1 MGLHRAVDLLQ
12 GQMKMMVKLI
22 GLLLVLVVVAGAAV
36 FFYSDTL
43 VQKGIEKG
51 GETALGVATR
61 VGNVDISLMGGEAT
75 MSQLKI
81 ANPPGFSA
89 QQFLELGHAN
99 MAVSLNS
106 LLSDRV
112 TIPQIAISGIRVNLE
127 QKGDKNN
134 VNPLLERA
142 RRLAGEGG
150 KSSDAPSAAPKED
163 ARKFIV
169 THFSLDDVQVNA
181 NLEALGQSTSV
192 NLVLPKI
199 ELRNLG
205 EAQGGLTMPELIEKV
220 VQVIL
225 ETAQRSSGQLSPA
238 LARLLSGELRD
249 LQSLQAGVMDRARQ
263 QADSLVGDL
272 EEKLRINVSEEDK
285 KMIKEKA
292 GDLLRG
298 FGGRL
303 GGN

>member
-1 MGLHRAVDLLQ
+1 
-12 GQMKMMVKLI
+12 MKLVVRVI
-22 GLLLVLVVVAGAAV
+22 GLLLVLVLVAGAV
-36 FFYSDTL
+36 VVFYSGAL

-75 MSQLKI
+75 MNQLTI

-99 MAVSLNS
+99 MAVSLSS
-106 LLSDRV
+106 LLSDTV

-127 QKGDKNN
+127 QKGNSNN

-142 RRLAGEGG
+142 RSLAGEGS
-150 KSSDAPSAAPKED
+150 KASDVPAPARQAD
-163 ARKFIV
+163 ARKYIV
-169 THFSLDDVQVNA
+169 ALFSLEDVQVNA
-181 NLEALGQSTSV
+181 NLETFGQSTSV

-205 EAQGGLTMPELIEKV
+205 DAQGGLPLAELIEKV

-225 ETAQRSSGQLSPA
+225 ETAQKSSGQLSPA
-238 LARLLSGELRD
+238 LARLLSGELSD
-249 LQSLQAGVMDRARQ
+249 LQSLQSGAIDRARQ
-263 QADSLVGDL
+263 EMDRLTGEL
-272 EEKLRINVSEEDK
+272 EKKLPIAVPEAEKKLIE
-285 KMIKEKA
+285 EKA

-298 FGGRL
+298 LGGRL

>member
-1 MGLHRAVDLLQ
+1 
-12 GQMKMMVKLI
+12 MKLVVKLI
-22 GLLLVLVVVAGAAV
+22 GLLLLLILVAGAVAI
-36 FFYSDTL
+36 FYSSTL

-106 LLSDRV
+106 LLSDTV
-112 TIPQIAISGIRVNLE
+112 TIPQVAISGIRVNLE
-127 QKGDKNN
+127 QKGNMNN
-134 VNPLLERA
+134 INPLLERA
-142 RRLAGEGG
+142 RRLAGEGNKTAG
-150 KSSDAPSAAPKED
+150 ASAPARQTDAK
-163 ARKFIV
+163 KFIV

-181 NLEALGQSTSV
+181 NLEAFGQSTSV

-205 EAQGGLTMPELIEKV
+205 DAQGGLTMAELIEQV
-220 VQVIL
+220 IQVIL
-225 ETAQRSSGQLSPA
+225 ETAQKSSGQLSPA
-238 LARLLSGELRD
+238 LARLLSGELSD
-249 LQSLQAGVMDRARQ
+249 LQSLQSGVIDRARQ
-263 QADSLVGDL
+263 EVDRLAGEL
-272 EEKLRINVSEEDK
+272 EKKLPIDVPAAEKKLIE
-285 KMIKEKA
+285 EKA

-298 FGGRL
+298 LGGRL

>member
-1 MGLHRAVDLLQ
+1 
-12 GQMKMMVKLI
+12 MKMLVKLI
-22 GLLLVLVVVAGAAV
+22 GLLFVLVLVAGAAV
-36 FFYSDTL
+36 IFYSDTL

-51 GETALGVATR
+51 GETAFGVATR
-61 VGNVDISLMGGEAT
+61 VGNVNISMVGGEAT
-75 MSQLKI
+75 MSQMKI

-112 TIPQIAISGIRVNLE
+112 TIPRIAISGIRVNLE

-134 VNPLLERA
+134 VKPLLERA

-150 KSSDAPSAAPKED
+150 KSSGEPSAAPKED
-163 ARKFIV
+163 AKKFII

-181 NLEALGQSTSV
+181 NLEVFGQKSSL

-205 EAQGGLTMPELIEKV
+205 DAQGGLTMPELIEAV

-225 ETAQRSSGQLSPA
+225 ETAQKSSGQLSPA
-238 LARLLSGELRD
+238 LARLLSGELSD
-249 LQSLQAGVMDRARQ
+249 LKSLQAGALDRARQ
-263 QADSLVGDL
+263 EADSLVGDL
-272 EEKLRINVSEEDK
+272 EERLKINVSEEDK
-285 KMIKEKA
+285 KAIEEKA

>member
-1 MGLHRAVDLLQ
+1 
-12 GQMKMMVKLI
+12 MKMFVTLI
-22 GLLLVLVVVAGAAV
+22 GLLFVVVLVAGAAV
-36 FFYSDTL
+36 IFYSDTL

-75 MSQLKI
+75 LSQLNI

-99 MAVSLNS
+99 MAVSLTS
-106 LLSDRV
+106 LLSGTV
-112 TIPQIAISGIRVNLE
+112 TIPQIAISGVRVNLE
-127 QKGDKNN
+127 QKGNMNN
-134 VNPLLERA
+134 VNPLLQRA
-142 RRLAGEGG
+142 RSLAGEG
-150 KSSDAPSAAPKED
+150 KTTATPAPERQKDAK
-163 ARKFIV
+163 KFIV

-181 NLEALGQSTSV
+181 NLAAFGQSTSV

-205 EAQGGLTMPELIEKV
+205 DAQGGLTMPELIEKV

-225 ETAQRSSGQLSPA
+225 ETAQKSSGQLSPA
-238 LARLLSGELRD
+238 LARLLAGELSD
-249 LQSLQAGVMDRARQ
+249 LQSLQAGMIDRAQ
-263 QADSLVGDL
+263 QQVDRLVGDL
-272 EEKLRINVSEEDK
+272 EKKLPIDVPAAEKKLIE
-285 KMIKEKA
+285 EKA

-298 FGGRL
+298 LGGRL